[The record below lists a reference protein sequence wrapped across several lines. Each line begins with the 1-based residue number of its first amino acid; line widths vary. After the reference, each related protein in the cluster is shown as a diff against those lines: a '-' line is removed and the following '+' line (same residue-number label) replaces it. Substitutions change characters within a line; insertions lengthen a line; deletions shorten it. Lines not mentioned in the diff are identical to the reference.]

1 MVKRDPSPR
10 KGNFMS
16 RRGFLEVGTLLGITA
31 LVSACSPSGDKQGPT
46 PAPTTSSADK
56 TPGTTSVAT
65 ESGTKT
71 PETGARAVR
80 NATIDKLE
88 HSDLYASLSPEM
100 KNKFQYLHD
109 MDLTHFEQQPLQDRL
124 AYAQFVYDTYHDMMK
139 AQVIARKGTWEEHST
154 NPDSWYEPTIP
165 SADDTAKKIVVQH
178 SDTMATCVYAIAQ
191 ASNGPS
197 SPRVESKVLDAQN
210 VPYSSMQTHL
220 CLNTADLLMKSLA
233 RQMLLKIMMATS
245 HSHLMMVSKPPKS
258 LVVCQRWKSGWTT
271 LLQALL
277 QHTGKFSSNLLTC
290 LVPSAAHGQVL
301 KSYS

>member
-1 MVKRDPSPR
+1 MVKRDPSLR

-16 RRGFLEVGTLLGITA
+16 RRGFLEVGTFLGITA
-31 LVSACSPSGDKQGPT
+31 IVSACSPSGDKQGPT
-46 PAPTTSSADK
+46 PAPATSSADK
-56 TPGTTSVAT
+56 TPGTTPVAT

-197 SPRVESKVLDAQN
+197 SPRVESKVLDAQKCSVLFN
-210 VPYSSMQTHL
+210 ADPSMPQYRRFVNEIASQADVTKDNDGYIALSPDDGFKTAKVVSGMPTMEVRMDYLAAGTTATH
-220 CLNTADLLMKSLA
+220 TKVFFEFTDLLGAKRGTWSST
-233 RQMLLKIMMATS
+233 KI
-245 HSHLMMVSKPPKS
+245 V
-258 LVVCQRWKSGWTT
+258 
-271 LLQALL
+271 
-277 QHTGKFSSNLLTC
+277 
-290 LVPSAAHGQVL
+290 
-301 KSYS
+301 